1 MEQVAGLE
9 TVNKHSRTLTETL
22 ATKDGAH
29 RALEKE
35 YAAALDDA
43 EKTAKRQAAQKSK
56 ILKTVDARDAEI
68 VELKNRL
75 AALETRATMDQAAKE
90 EQEAAVEKARRQAAD
105 QADRERTQ
113 LSR

>member
-29 RALEKE
+29 CALEKE

-43 EKTAKRQAAQKSK
+43 EKTAKRQAAQKGK